1 MNLATSEDTD
11 QPSVAVIGGGPAGLM
26 AAEVI
31 SRAGVKVDLFDA
43 MPSLGRKFLMAGKG
57 GMNITHSEPAAAFSA
72 RYGTRQE
79 RIAPLLDAFGPETL
93 RAWMHGLGIES
104 FVGSSGRVFPT
115 GMKAAPLL
123 RAWLHRLREND
134 VHVHVRHRWCGIEPQ
149 ADARTA
155 LRFATPDGEK
165 YFCADAVVLALGG
178 GSWAKLGSDGRWVP
192 LLAQAGVEIAPLR
205 PANCGFD
212 VGWSKFLRERHAGQ
226 PVKTVLASVTDTG
239 GTVHRRQGEF
249 VITENGVEGGLIYAL
264 SAPLRDAIEANGS
277 AVLTLDLLPG
287 HDAPH
292 VAEEVAR
299 PRGSRSLSSHLHSR
313 LGLKGVKM
321 ALLHECLTR
330 EELADPAHLA
340 AAIKALPLRLLA
352 PRPLDE
358 AISSAG
364 GVFFEELDE
373 RLMIRRLPGVFCA
386 GEMID
391 WEAPTGGYLITAC
404 LASGHA
410 AGRGVL
416 TWLQTIRNGMEPGHC
431 PPICSGA
438 G

>member
-1 MNLATSEDTD
+1 MNFTASKDTD
-11 QPSVAVIGGGPAGLM
+11 RLSVAVIGGGPAGLM
-26 AAEVI
+26 AAEVVG
-31 SRAGVKVDLFDA
+31 RAGVKVDLFDA

-57 GMNITHSEPAAAFSA
+57 GMNITHSEPAAAFRA
-72 RYGTRQE
+72 RYGSRQQ
-79 RIAPLLDAFGPETL
+79 RIAPLLDAFGPEDL
-93 RAWMHGLGIES
+93 RAWMHDLGIES
-104 FVGSSGRVFPT
+104 FIGSSGRVFPN
-115 GMKAAPLL
+115 GMKATPLL
-123 RAWLHRLREND
+123 RAWLHRLRENG
-134 VHVHVRHRWCGIEPQ
+134 VRMHVRHRWCGIEPQ
-149 ADARTA
+149 ADGTTA
-155 LRFATPDGEK
+155 LHFSSPSGEK
-165 YFCADAVVLALGG
+165 RLSADAVILALGG

-205 PANCGFD
+205 PANCGFN
-212 VGWSKFLRERHAGQ
+212 VGWSAFLRERHAGQ
-226 PVKTVLASVTDTG
+226 PVKTVIASLTDAG

-264 SAPLRDAIEANGS
+264 AAPLRDAIEANGA
-277 AVLTLDLLPG
+277 AVLSLDLLPG
-287 HDAPH
+287 HDAPR

-340 AAIKALPLRLLA
+340 AAIKALPLRLRA

-364 GVFFEELDE
+364 GVLFEALDD
-373 RLMIRRLPGVFCA
+373 RLMIERLPGVFCA
-386 GEMID
+386 GEMLD
-391 WEAPTGGYLITAC
+391 WEAPTGGYLLTAC

-410 AGRGVL
+410 AGHGVL
-416 TWLQTIRNGMEPGHC
+416 AWLHGMRNETETLPQILA
-431 PPICSGA
+431 P
-438 G
+438 